1 MKDMKNGQAPRAHGF
16 NRLGSSMKR
25 RPFVFLVGGA
35 ALGAVGLFAGPTIGI
50 QLASS
55 TATTVGTSS
64 LTPNVAA
71 DQAAT
76 NWANTNAPGTGQVVI
91 VKTESDTEGALNT
104 PVFDVKLIAANA
116 NTYSITVQAS
126 NDAILSAHLAENS
139 ISPTSSTVAPTS
151 STVAPTSST
160 VAPTSST
167 VAPTSSTVAPTSST
181 VAPTSSTVAPTSSTV
196 APTSSTVAPS
206 LLSTISG
213 ADQAATSW
221 VNANAPGAGSVQI
234 IKTEPDTEGSS
245 HIPVFDVN
253 VIGGNGHEYAVT
265 VAQANDAVIN
275 AHLTESQPKVLTS
288 VDKSK
293 TSSSDH

>member
-167 VAPTSSTVAPTSST
+167 VAPTSSTVAP
-181 VAPTSSTVAPTSSTV
+181 
-196 APTSSTVAPS
+196 S